1 LSRAAKRCYSASV
14 DGLAG
19 AGRRIALAS
28 IAVSAALAALKIS
41 VGIRANSTAVV
52 SDGFESA
59 SDVLSSSIVLIG
71 LVVAARP
78 PDEDHPYGHGRFEIL
93 TALFV
98 GAILFATGALV
109 CYHSV
114 QRALDVTHAPEFFAV
129 WPLLISI
136 VCKSVLWSLKR
147 AYGRR
152 MRSEALLADSSN
164 DAVDVLSAAVALT
177 GLSITLFDPKRFVAF
192 DHIGGFGV
200 GIVVI
205 ILGVRIMRDT
215 VLQLMDTM
223 PDEAM
228 LDQIRGV
235 ALQVPGAL
243 GIEKCRA
250 RKTGMKYHVDLH
262 LEVDPNLT
270 VQASHEIAT
279 QVRIVIKESLDW
291 VADVLV
297 HVEPHGLDTARTG
310 VGSASRMPP
319 R

>member
-1 LSRAAKRCYSASV
+1 MERAV
-14 DGLAG
+14 G
-19 AGRRIALAS
+19 AGRNIAITS
-28 IAVSAALAALKIS
+28 IAVSAALAALKII
-41 VGIRANSTAVV
+41 VGLKANSTALV

-71 LVVAARP
+71 LIVAARP

-93 TALFV
+93 SALFV
-98 GAILFATGALV
+98 GAILFATGVLV

-114 QRALDVTHAPEFFAV
+114 QRAFAGSHAPQFFAV

-136 VCKSVLWSLKR
+136 GCKSVLWALKR
-147 AYGRR
+147 VYGRKL
-152 MRSEALLADSSN
+152 RSEGLLADASN
-164 DAVDVLSAAVALT
+164 DAVDVLSAAVALV
-177 GLSITLFDPKRFVAF
+177 GLSLALFDPQRFAAF
-192 DHIGGFGV
+192 DDVGGFGV
-200 GIVVI
+200 GLVVI
-205 ILGVRIMRDT
+205 VLGIRIMRDT

-228 LDQIRGV
+228 LDQIRRV

-243 GIEKCRA
+243 AIEKCRA

-270 VQASHEIAT
+270 VQASHDIAT
-279 QVRIVIKESLDW
+279 QVRIVIKESLDF

-297 HVEPHGLDTARTG
+297 HVEPHQLQA
-310 VGSASRMPP
+310 VPSRL
-319 R
+319 

>member
-1 LSRAAKRCYSASV
+1 MW
-14 DGLAG
+14 G
-19 AGRRIALAS
+19 
-28 IAVSAALAALKIS
+28 
-41 VGIRANSTAVV
+41 
-52 SDGFESA
+52 
-59 SDVLSSSIVLIG
+59 
-71 LVVAARP
+71 
-78 PDEDHPYGHGRFEIL
+78 
-93 TALFV
+93 
-98 GAILFATGALV
+98 
-109 CYHSV
+109 
-114 QRALDVTHAPEFFAV
+114 
-129 WPLLISI
+129 
-136 VCKSVLWSLKR
+136 LKR

-164 DAVDVLSAAVALT
+164 DAVDVLSALVALA

-262 LEVDPNLT
+262 LEVDPILT
-270 VQASHEIAT
+270 VQASHDIAT

-297 HVEPHGLDTARTG
+297 HVEPYGLDAARTE
-310 VGSASRMPP
+310 RMLL
-319 R
+319 

>member
-1 LSRAAKRCYSASV
+1 M

-19 AGRRIALAS
+19 AGRRIALTS
-28 IAVSAALAALKIS
+28 IAVSAALAALKIII
-41 VGIRANSTAVV
+41 GLKANSTAVV

-59 SDVLSSSIVLIG
+59 SDVLSSSIVLLG
-71 LVVAARP
+71 LIVAARP

-93 TALFV
+93 SALFV
-98 GAILFATGALV
+98 GAILFATGVLV

-114 QRALDVTHAPEFFAV
+114 QRAFDVSHAPEFFAV

-136 VCKSVLWSLKR
+136 ACKSVLWLLKR

-152 MRSEALLADSSN
+152 LRSESLMADAAN
-164 DAVDVLSAAVALT
+164 DAVDVLSALVALT
-177 GLSITLFDPKRFVAF
+177 GLSITLFDPERFVAF

-200 GIVVI
+200 GVVVI
-205 ILGVRIMRDT
+205 LLGIRIMRDT

-228 LDQIRGV
+228 LDQIRGA

-270 VQASHEIAT
+270 VQASHDIAT

-297 HVEPHGLDTARTG
+297 HVEPYGLDHSKPSS
-310 VGSASRMPP
+310 GSGSLSEGRAIQT
-319 R
+319 

>member
-1 LSRAAKRCYSASV
+1 MDR
-14 DGLAG
+14 LAG
-19 AGRRIALAS
+19 AGRNIAVAS
-28 IAVSAALAALKIS
+28 IAVSAALAALKIII
-41 VGIRANSTAVV
+41 GLKANSTAVV

-71 LVVAARP
+71 LIVAARP

-93 TALFV
+93 SALFV
-98 GAILFATGALV
+98 GAILFATGVLV

-114 QRALDVTHAPEFFAV
+114 QRAFEVGHAPEFFAV

-136 VCKSVLWSLKR
+136 VFKSILWFLKR
-147 AYGRR
+147 VYGRR
-152 MRSEALLADSSN
+152 LGSEGLQADAAN
-164 DAVDVLSAAVALT
+164 DAVDVLSAVVALT
-177 GLSITLFDPKRFVAF
+177 GLSFTLYDPKKFVAF

-200 GIVVI
+200 GVVVI
-205 ILGVRIMRDT
+205 VLGIRIMRDT

-228 LDQIRGV
+228 LDQIRRV

-270 VQASHEIAT
+270 VQASHDIAT

-297 HVEPHGLDTARTG
+297 HVEPHMSVTNDENK
-310 VGSASRMPP
+310 VK
-319 R
+319 

>member
-1 LSRAAKRCYSASV
+1 V

-28 IAVSAALAALKIS
+28 IAVSAALAALKIII
-41 VGIRANSTAVV
+41 GLKANSTAVV

-93 TALFV
+93 SALFV
-98 GAILFATGALV
+98 GAILFATGVLV

-114 QRALDVTHAPEFFAV
+114 QRAFEVGRAPEFFAV
-129 WPLLISI
+129 WPLLLSI
-136 VCKSVLWSLKR
+136 GCKSVLFSLKR
-147 AYGRR
+147 GYGRR

-164 DAVDVLSAAVALT
+164 DAVDVLSALVALT

-200 GIVVI
+200 GVVVI

-223 PDEAM
+223 PDETM
-228 LDQIRGV
+228 LDQIRG
-235 ALQVPGAL
+235 AAMQVPGAL

-250 RKTGMKYHVDLH
+250 RRTGMKYHVDLH
-262 LEVDPNLT
+262 LEVDPNMT

-279 QVRIVIKESLDW
+279 QVRTVIRESLDW

-297 HVEPHGLDTARTG
+297 HVEPHVQTERLVR
-310 VGSASRMPP
+310 
-319 R
+319 

>member
-1 LSRAAKRCYSASV
+1 V

-28 IAVSAALAALKIS
+28 IAVSAALAALKIII
-41 VGIRANSTAVV
+41 GLKANSTAVV

-59 SDVLSSSIVLIG
+59 SDVLSSSIVLVG
-71 LVVAARP
+71 LIVAERP
-78 PDEDHPYGHGRFEIL
+78 PDADHPYGHGRFEIL

-98 GAILFATGALV
+98 GAILFATGVLV

-114 QRALDVTHAPEFFAV
+114 QRAFEVSHAPEFFAV
-129 WPLLISI
+129 WPLLLSI
-136 VCKSVLWSLKR
+136 GCKSVLWSMKR

-200 GIVVI
+200 GVVVI
-205 ILGVRIMRDT
+205 VLGVRIMRDT

-228 LDQIRGV
+228 LDQIRGA

-270 VQASHEIAT
+270 VQASHDIAT

-297 HVEPHGLDTARTG
+297 HVEPYGLDAARTERR
-310 VGSASRMPP
+310 VGT
-319 R
+319 